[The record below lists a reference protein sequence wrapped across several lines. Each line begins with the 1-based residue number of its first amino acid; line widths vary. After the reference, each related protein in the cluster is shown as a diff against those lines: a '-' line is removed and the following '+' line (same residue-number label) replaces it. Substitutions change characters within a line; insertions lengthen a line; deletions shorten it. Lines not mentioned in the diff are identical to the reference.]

1 MSELALMVAIGNNGA
16 IGKNGDLPW
25 NYPDDRAHFESTTKG
40 HVVIMGKRTF
50 EEAGPPFG
58 LRSIVVSKT
67 LLLPNP
73 KPANVWQVGS
83 LDEALKLAWSMDPR
97 PFVIGGAPLF
107 LEALPKVTHIYLTE
121 VPDAPDADTFFNLDR
136 RGFTVV
142 AEKTFPNGLKFV
154 NLERAG

>member
-1 MSELALMVAIGNNGA
+1 MSELALMVAIANNGA

-25 NYPDDRAHFESTTKG
+25 NYPDDRDHFEAMTKG
-40 HVVIMGKRTF
+40 HVVIMGKRTWL
-50 EEAGPPFG
+50 EAGAPFG

-67 LLLPNP
+67 LQLPNP
-73 KPANVWQVGS
+73 KPLDVWQVGS
-83 LDEALKLAWSMDPR
+83 LDEALTLAWSMDSR

-142 AEKTFPNGLKFV
+142 SEKTFPNGLKFV
-154 NLERAG
+154 NLERTR